1 VKLLTM
7 SNPKTAKGESLGY
20 LSFIL
25 HLAPGK
31 LSGFQT
37 CPGASA
43 GCLASCLNTSGRG
56 RFTRTQDA
64 RIAKT
69 RRFFLD
75 RAAFMAQL
83 VKDVLAAQRK
93 AERLGLVPVF
103 RLNGTSDIRF
113 ENIPVQKDGETF
125 ANIFQAF
132 PLLTFYD
139 YTKLHNRRN
148 IPANY
153 HLTFSRS
160 EENGDKVAE
169 MLAQGFNVAALFDS
183 LPETFMGFPVID
195 GTEHDLRFLDR
206 KGVIVG
212 LVPKGKAKTDSTGF
226 VISLQ
231 RAKRMESLARAL
243 AS

>member
-7 SNPKTAKGESLGY
+7 SNPKTEKGESLGY

-56 RFTRTQDA
+56 RFTRTQEA

-113 ENIPVQKDGETF
+113 ENIPVERDGETF

-160 EENGDKVAE
+160 EENADAVSE
-169 MLAQGFNVAALFDS
+169 MLSRGFNVAALFDT
-183 LPETFMGFPVID
+183 LPETFLGFPVID
-195 GTEHDLRFLDR
+195 GTEHDLRFMDP

-226 VISLQ
+226 VVQL
-231 RAKRMESLARAL
+231 RK